1 MAQLLSPFYTEALKI
16 NNPSLNLCSKTSW
29 RKLTKHASP
38 CSLAMESGKRRKC
51 GRLRVEAED
60 SVSPVDTT
68 ADDYYA
74 VLGLVIHQIMSSF
87 VIFCKNSLCFH

>member
-16 NNPSLNLCSKTSW
+16 HNPSLNLCSKTSW

-38 CSLAMESGKRRKC
+38 CSLAMQSGKRRKC
-51 GRLRVEAED
+51 GRLRVAAED

-68 ADDYYA
+68 TAEDYYA
-74 VLGLVIHQIMSSF
+74 VLGLVIHQIAKIVS
-87 VIFCKNSLCFH
+87 CFH